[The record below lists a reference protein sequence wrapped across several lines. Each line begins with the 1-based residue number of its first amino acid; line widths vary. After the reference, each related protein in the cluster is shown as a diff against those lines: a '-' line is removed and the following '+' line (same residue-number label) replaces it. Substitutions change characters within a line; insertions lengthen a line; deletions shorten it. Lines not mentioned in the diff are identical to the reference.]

1 MRTIVR
7 EEAFMTDL
15 SPLDAEIRD
24 LLRFAAERSMMP
36 RFRALSDSQ
45 IEMKGE
51 DDPVTIVDREVE
63 EFLTEALT
71 RLAPGVAVVGEE
83 AVHADAG
90 VLDRLSEQCWIIDPL
105 DGTANFTE
113 GKQPFGIIVA
123 LADAGKA
130 VAGWIYDPNRDRLCH
145 VRSGEGARIDG
156 ELVSARTTGEANPV
170 TAVSRMFRTD
180 EEVARIEAELA
191 PHYTLV
197 DIPRCAAEQYP
208 RLALGVNDLSTF
220 KRTYPWDHAA
230 GALWL
235 NEAGG
240 RAMRVDG
247 SEYRVDDGDGK
258 PTLVGASSPAIW
270 DEFVARTKV

>member
-1 MRTIVR
+1 MS
-7 EEAFMTDL
+7 A
-15 SPLDAEIRD
+15 LDDEIRH
-24 LLRFAAERSMMP
+24 LLRFAAERSMLP
-36 RFRALSDSQ
+36 RFRALADNEV
-45 IEMKGE
+45 EMKGE

-63 EFLTEALT
+63 EFLSEALT

-83 AVHADAG
+83 AVHADRS
-90 VLDRLSEQCWIIDPL
+90 VLDNLSGQCWIIDPL

-130 VAGWIYDPNRDRLCH
+130 VAGWIYDPNLDRLCH
-145 VRSGEGARIDG
+145 ARASDGARVNG
-156 ELVSARTTGEANPV
+156 ETVAARSTGEDRPV
-170 TAVSRMFRTD
+170 TAVSRMFLTPEQSAMVD
-180 EEVARIEAELA
+180 AKLA

-208 RLALGVNDLSTF
+208 RLALGQNDVSSF

-230 GALWL
+230 GVLWL

-240 RAMRVDG
+240 KAARLDG
-247 SEYRVDDGDGK
+247 SEYRVDDGEGK
-258 PTLVGASSPAIW
+258 PGLVGASSPAIW
-270 DEFVARTKV
+270 DEFVSRLAD